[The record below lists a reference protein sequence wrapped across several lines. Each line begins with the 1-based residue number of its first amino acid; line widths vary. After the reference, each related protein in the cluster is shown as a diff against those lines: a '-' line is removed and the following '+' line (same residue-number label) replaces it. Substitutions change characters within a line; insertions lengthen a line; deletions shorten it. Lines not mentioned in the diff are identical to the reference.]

1 MATKRTDIS
10 SETSASGG
18 IPAAKS
24 IKQKTMDEVLPKTNP
39 DIPLRP
45 MNNNDPNKPVD
56 AKEMN
61 TIAAANSNHG
71 IKNPPASAAY
81 AAQQRATYAA
91 GMQQAAA
98 GKLSAEDRLMLRG
111 VDQNT
116 IAAAN
121 SNHGIK
127 NPPASAAY
135 AAQQRATYAAGMQQ
149 AAAGKLS
156 AEDRLMLR
164 GVDQNISRGLMPT
177 ISPTMPTQATA
188 TPRQATATAPTASPD
203 TSTAGFYAH
212 AEKMLGPDKF
222 KTFMSMPEAQ
232 RNAIY
237 SKFVESRTKNAP
249 AVGTAAGATAGTTAA
264 PSGSRFPASALP
276 SGNAPVPTSVPTT
289 AGTGTAESMLRTLRD
304 DTASPEARAQAQT
317 YLRVR
322 TMYAQPGKYGKEIKT
337 LEKLERAKIKE
348 LRNMFRNKLNIRDPR
363 FAPQYALYQALRK
376 KDPQAKLTLYTELMK
391 GPEFTHL
398 DFRK

>member
-10 SETSASGG
+10 SETKASGG

-71 IKNPPASAAY
+71 IKNPPASAAPA
-81 AAQQRATYAA
+81 AAQSPSPY
-91 GMQQAAA
+91 G
-98 GKLSAEDRLMLRG
+98 RG
-111 VDQNT
+111 STEPAVPGAVDPN
-116 IAAAN
+116 
-121 SNHGIK
+121 
-127 NPPASAAY
+127 SAAY

-164 GVDQNISRGLMPT
+164 GVDQNISRGLMPA
-177 ISPTMPTQATA
+177 ISPSMPTQATA
-188 TPRQATATAPTASPD
+188 TPRQATASAPATGPD

-222 KTFMSMPEAQ
+222 KVFMSMPEAQ

-249 AVGTAAGATAGTTAA
+249 GAGATAGTTAAPSGNVPAARTTAA

-276 SGNAPVPTSVPTT
+276 SGNAPIPTSVPTT
-289 AGTGTAESMLRTLRD
+289 AGTGTAENMLRTLRD

-322 TMYAQPGKYGKEIKT
+322 TMYAQPKKFGKEIKT

-348 LRNMFRNKLNIRDPR
+348 LSNMFRNRLNIRDPR
-363 FAPQYALYQALRK
+363 FARHYAQYQALRK
-376 KDPQAKLTLYTELMK
+376 KDPQARLTLYTELMK

>member
-10 SETSASGG
+10 SETKASGG
-18 IPAAKS
+18 IAAAKS

-71 IKNPPASAAY
+71 IKTNSAS
-81 AAQQRATYAA
+81 
-91 GMQQAAA
+91 
-98 GKLSAEDRLMLRG
+98 
-111 VDQNT
+111 
-116 IAAAN
+116 
-121 SNHGIK
+121 
-127 NPPASAAY
+127 Y

-164 GVDQNISRGLMPT
+164 GVDQNISRGQMPV

-212 AEKMLGPDKF
+212 AEKMLGPDKY
-222 KTFMSMPEAQ
+222 KVFMSMPEAQ

-237 SKFVESRTKNAP
+237 SKFVESQTKNAP
-249 AVGTAAGATAGTTAA
+249 AAGTAAGATAGTTAA

-276 SGNAPVPTSVPTT
+276 SGNAPIPTSVPTT

-348 LRNMFRNKLNIRDPR
+348 LSNMFRNRLNIRDPR
-363 FAPQYALYQALRK
+363 FARQYAQYQALRK

>member
-10 SETSASGG
+10 SEMSASGG

-71 IKNPPASAAY
+71 INNPNSAS
-81 AAQQRATYAA
+81 
-91 GMQQAAA
+91 
-98 GKLSAEDRLMLRG
+98 
-111 VDQNT
+111 
-116 IAAAN
+116 
-121 SNHGIK
+121 
-127 NPPASAAY
+127 Y

-164 GVDQNISRGLMPT
+164 GVDQNISRGQMPV
-177 ISPTMPTQATA
+177 ISPTMPTQATGSSA
-188 TPRQATATAPTASPD
+188 STGSKGSAPTASPD
-203 TSTAGFYAH
+203 TSTAGFYAYV
-212 AEKMLGPDKF
+212 EKKLGSEKF
-222 KTFMSMPEAQ
+222 KTFMSMPEADM
-232 RNAIY
+232 NAIY
-237 SKFVESRTKNAP
+237 SKFVESQTKNAP
-249 AVGTAAGATAGTTAA
+249 APGTTAVPAARTTAA

-276 SGNAPVPTSVPTT
+276 SGNSSIPTSVPTT
-289 AGTGTAESMLRTLRD
+289 AGTGTAENMLRTLRD

-322 TMYAQPGKYGKEIKT
+322 TMYAQPEKYGKEIKT
-337 LEKLERAKIKE
+337 LKKLERAKIKE
-348 LRNMFRNKLNIRDPR
+348 LSNMFKNRLNIRDPR
-363 FAPQYALYQALRK
+363 FAHQYAQYQALRK
-376 KDPQAKLTLYTELMK
+376 KDPQARLTLYTELMK

>member
-10 SETSASGG
+10 SETKASGG

-71 IKNPPASAAY
+71 IKNPPASAAPA
-81 AAQQRATYAA
+81 AAQSPSPYGRGITEPATPGA
-91 GMQQAAA
+91 
-98 GKLSAEDRLMLRG
+98 
-111 VDQNT
+111 VDPN
-116 IAAAN
+116 
-121 SNHGIK
+121 
-127 NPPASAAY
+127 SAAY

-164 GVDQNISRGLMPT
+164 GVDQNISRGQMPT
-177 ISPTMPTQATA
+177 ISPAMPTRATA
-188 TPRQATATAPTASPD
+188 TPRRATATAPTASPD

-222 KTFMSMPEAQ
+222 KVFMSMPEAQ

-249 AVGTAAGATAGTTAA
+249 GAGATAGATAAPSGNVPAAGATAAPSGNVPAARTTAA

-276 SGNAPVPTSVPTT
+276 SGNAPIPTSVPTT
-289 AGTGTAESMLRTLRD
+289 AGTGTAENMLRTLRD

-322 TMYAQPGKYGKEIKT
+322 TMYAQPEKFGKEIKT

-348 LRNMFRNKLNIRDPR
+348 LSNMFRNRLNIRDPR
-363 FAPQYALYQALRK
+363 FARQYAQYQALRK
-376 KDPQAKLTLYTELMK
+376 KDPQARLTLYTELMK

>member
-71 IKNPPASAAY
+71 IKNPPASAAPA
-81 AAQQRATYAA
+81 AAQSPSPY
-91 GMQQAAA
+91 G
-98 GKLSAEDRLMLRG
+98 RG
-111 VDQNT
+111 ITEPAVPGAVDPN
-116 IAAAN
+116 
-121 SNHGIK
+121 
-127 NPPASAAY
+127 SAAY

-164 GVDQNISRGLMPT
+164 GVDQNISRGQMPV

-188 TPRQATATAPTASPD
+188 TPRKATASAPTASPD

-212 AEKMLGPDKF
+212 AEKMLGPEKY
-222 KTFMSMPEAQ
+222 KVFMSMPEAQ

-249 AVGTAAGATAGTTAA
+249 AAGTAAGATAGTTTATPAAGTTAA

-289 AGTGTAESMLRTLRD
+289 AGTGTAENMLRTLRD

-322 TMYAQPGKYGKEIKT
+322 TMYAQPEKYGKEIKT

-348 LRNMFRNKLNIRDPR
+348 LSNMFRNRLNIRDPR
-363 FAPQYALYQALRK
+363 FARHYAQYQALRK
-376 KDPQAKLTLYTELMK
+376 KDPQARLTLYTELMK

>member
-1 MATKRTDIS
+1 
-10 SETSASGG
+10 
-18 IPAAKS
+18 
-24 IKQKTMDEVLPKTNP
+24 MDEVLPKTNP

-61 TIAAANSNHG
+61 TIA
-71 IKNPPASAAY
+71 
-81 AAQQRATYAA
+81 
-91 GMQQAAA
+91 
-98 GKLSAEDRLMLRG
+98 
-111 VDQNT
+111 
-116 IAAAN
+116 
-121 SNHGIK
+121 
-127 NPPASAAY
+127 AAY

-164 GVDQNISRGLMPT
+164 GVDQNISRGQMPV
-177 ISPTMPTQATA
+177 ISPAMPTQATGSPA
-188 TPRQATATAPTASPD
+188 SKGSAPTASPD

-212 AEKMLGPDKF
+212 AEKLLGPEKY
-222 KTFMSMPEAQ
+222 KVFMSMPEAQ

-237 SKFVESRTKNAP
+237 SKFVESRTKIAP
-249 AVGTAAGATAGTTAA
+249 GAGATAGTTAAPSGNVPAAGTTAA

-289 AGTGTAESMLRTLRD
+289 AGTGTAENMLRTLRD

-348 LRNMFRNKLNIRDPR
+348 LSNMFRNRHNIRDPR
-363 FAPQYALYQALRK
+363 FVRQYALYQALRK
-376 KDPQAKLTLYTELMK
+376 KDPQARLTLYTELMK

>member
-71 IKNPPASAAY
+71 IKNPPASAAP
-81 AAQQRATYAA
+81 
-91 GMQQAAA
+91 AAA
-98 GKLSAEDRLMLRG
+98 VPGAVDPNSA
-111 VDQNT
+111 
-116 IAAAN
+116 
-121 SNHGIK
+121 S
-127 NPPASAAY
+127 Y

-164 GVDQNISRGLMPT
+164 GVDQNISRGQMPV
-177 ISPTMPTQATA
+177 ISPTMPTQATGSSA
-188 TPRQATATAPTASPD
+188 STGSKGSAPTASPD
-203 TSTAGFYAH
+203 TSTAGFYAYV
-212 AEKMLGPDKF
+212 EKKLGSEKF
-222 KTFMSMPEAQ
+222 KTFMSMPEAD

-237 SKFVESRTKNAP
+237 SKFVESQTKNAP
-249 AVGTAAGATAGTTAA
+249 APGTTAVPAARTTAA

-276 SGNAPVPTSVPTT
+276 SGNSSIPTSVPTT
-289 AGTGTAESMLRTLRD
+289 AGTGTAENMLRTLRD

-322 TMYAQPGKYGKEIKT
+322 TMYAQPKKFGKEIKT

-348 LRNMFRNKLNIRDPR
+348 LSNMFKNRLNIRDPR
-363 FAPQYALYQALRK
+363 FARQYAQYQALRK
-376 KDPQAKLTLYTELMK
+376 KDPQARLALYTELMK

>member
-10 SETSASGG
+10 SETKASGG

-24 IKQKTMDEVLPKTNP
+24 IKQKTMDEVLPRTNP

-71 IKNPPASAAY
+71 IKNPPASAAPA
-81 AAQQRATYAA
+81 AAQSPSPY
-91 GMQQAAA
+91 G
-98 GKLSAEDRLMLRG
+98 RG
-111 VDQNT
+111 ITEPAVPGAVDPN
-116 IAAAN
+116 
-121 SNHGIK
+121 
-127 NPPASAAY
+127 SAAY

-164 GVDQNISRGLMPT
+164 GVDQNISRGLMPV
-177 ISPTMPTQATA
+177 ISPSMPTQATA
-188 TPRQATATAPTASPD
+188 TPRQAKASAPATGPD

-222 KTFMSMPEAQ
+222 KVFMSMPEAQ

-249 AVGTAAGATAGTTAA
+249 TAGTAAGATAGTTAATPAARTTAA

-348 LRNMFRNKLNIRDPR
+348 LSNMFRNRLNIRDPR
-363 FAPQYALYQALRK
+363 FARQYAQYQALRK
-376 KDPQAKLTLYTELMK
+376 KDPQTRLTLYTELMK

>member
-10 SETSASGG
+10 SETKASGG

-71 IKNPPASAAY
+71 IKNPPASAAPA
-81 AAQQRATYAA
+81 AAQSPSPYGRGITEPATPGA
-91 GMQQAAA
+91 
-98 GKLSAEDRLMLRG
+98 
-111 VDQNT
+111 VDPN
-116 IAAAN
+116 
-121 SNHGIK
+121 
-127 NPPASAAY
+127 SAAY

-164 GVDQNISRGLMPT
+164 GVDQNISRGQMPT

-188 TPRQATATAPTASPD
+188 TPRQATASAPATGPD

-222 KTFMSMPEAQ
+222 KVFMSMPEAQ

-249 AVGTAAGATAGTTAA
+249 APGTAAGATAGTTTTPAARTTAA

-348 LRNMFRNKLNIRDPR
+348 LSNMFRNRLNIRDPR
-363 FAPQYALYQALRK
+363 FARQYAQYQALRK
-376 KDPQAKLTLYTELMK
+376 KDPQTRLTLYTELMK

>member
-71 IKNPPASAAY
+71 IKNPPASAAPT
-81 AAQQRATYAA
+81 AAQSPSPY
-91 GMQQAAA
+91 G
-98 GKLSAEDRLMLRG
+98 RG
-111 VDQNT
+111 ST
-116 IAAAN
+116 E
-121 SNHGIK
+121 
-127 NPPASAAY
+127 PAVPGAVGPNSAAY

-164 GVDQNISRGLMPT
+164 GVDQNISRGQMPV

-188 TPRQATATAPTASPD
+188 STGSKGSAPTASPD
-203 TSTAGFYAH
+203 TSMAGFYAY
-212 AEKMLGPDKF
+212 AEKKLGPEKF
-222 KTFMSMPEAQ
+222 QIFMNMPEAD
-232 RNAIY
+232 RNAMY
-237 SKFVESRTKNAP
+237 SKFVASQTKNAP
-249 AVGTAAGATAGTTAA
+249 AAGATAGTTAA

-276 SGNAPVPTSVPTT
+276 SGNSSIPTSVPTT
-289 AGTGTAESMLRTLRD
+289 AGTGTAENMLRTLRD
-304 DTASPEARAQAQT
+304 ETASPEARAQAQT

-322 TMYAQPGKYGKEIKT
+322 TMYAQPKKFGKEIKT
-337 LEKLERAKIKE
+337 LEKLERAKIQE
-348 LRNMFRNKLNIRDPR
+348 LRNMFRNRLNIRDPR
-363 FAPQYALYQALRK
+363 FARQYAQYKALQK
-376 KDPQAKLTLYTELMK
+376 KDPQARLALYTELMK

>member
-10 SETSASGG
+10 SETKASGG

-71 IKNPPASAAY
+71 IKNPPASAAPA
-81 AAQQRATYAA
+81 AAQSPSPYGWGNTKPAVPGA
-91 GMQQAAA
+91 
-98 GKLSAEDRLMLRG
+98 
-111 VDQNT
+111 VDPN
-116 IAAAN
+116 
-121 SNHGIK
+121 
-127 NPPASAAY
+127 SAAY

-164 GVDQNISRGLMPT
+164 GVDQNISRGQMPT
-177 ISPTMPTQATA
+177 ISPAMPTQATA

-203 TSTAGFYAH
+203 TSTAAFYAH

-249 AVGTAAGATAGTTAA
+249 AAGATAGATAGTTAA

-289 AGTGTAESMLRTLRD
+289 AGTGTAERMLRTLRD

-322 TMYAQPGKYGKEIKT
+322 TMYAQPKKFGKEIKT

-348 LRNMFRNKLNIRDPR
+348 LSNMFRNRLNIRDPR
-363 FAPQYALYQALRK
+363 FARQYAQYQALRK
-376 KDPQAKLTLYTELMK
+376 KDPQAKLALYTELMK

>member
-24 IKQKTMDEVLPKTNP
+24 IKQKTKDEVLPKTNP

-71 IKNPPASAAY
+71 IKNPPASAAPA
-81 AAQQRATYAA
+81 AAQSPSPY
-91 GMQQAAA
+91 G
-98 GKLSAEDRLMLRG
+98 RG
-111 VDQNT
+111 ITEPAVPGAVDPN
-116 IAAAN
+116 
-121 SNHGIK
+121 
-127 NPPASAAY
+127 SAAY

-164 GVDQNISRGLMPT
+164 GVDQNISRGQMPT

-188 TPRQATATAPTASPD
+188 TPRQATASAPTASPD

-212 AEKMLGPDKF
+212 AEKMLGPDRF
-222 KTFMSMPEAQ
+222 KVFMSMPEAQ

-249 AVGTAAGATAGTTAA
+249 AAGATAGTATTPAARTTAA

-276 SGNAPVPTSVPTT
+276 SGNAPIPTSVPTT
-289 AGTGTAESMLRTLRD
+289 AGTGTAENMLRTLRD

-322 TMYAQPGKYGKEIKT
+322 TMYAQPEKFGKEIKT

-348 LRNMFRNKLNIRDPR
+348 LSNMFRNRLNIRDPR
-363 FAPQYALYQALRK
+363 FARQYAQYQALRK
-376 KDPQAKLTLYTELMK
+376 KDPQTRLALYTELMK

>member
-10 SETSASGG
+10 SETKASGG

-71 IKNPPASAAY
+71 IKNPPASAAPA
-81 AAQQRATYAA
+81 AAQSPSPYGRGNTEPATPGA
-91 GMQQAAA
+91 
-98 GKLSAEDRLMLRG
+98 
-111 VDQNT
+111 VDPN
-116 IAAAN
+116 
-121 SNHGIK
+121 
-127 NPPASAAY
+127 SAAY

-164 GVDQNISRGLMPT
+164 GVDQNISRGQMPT
-177 ISPTMPTQATA
+177 ISPAMPTQATA
-188 TPRQATATAPTASPD
+188 TPRQATASAPTGPD

-212 AEKMLGPDKF
+212 AEKMLGPEKY
-222 KTFMSMPEAQ
+222 KVFMSMSEAQ

-249 AVGTAAGATAGTTAA
+249 AAGATAGATAGTTAA
-264 PSGSRFPASALP
+264 SSGSRFPASALP
-276 SGNAPVPTSVPTT
+276 SGNAPIPTSSPTT
-289 AGTGTAESMLRTLRD
+289 AGTGTAENMLRTLRD

-322 TMYAQPGKYGKEIKT
+322 TMYAQPEKFGKEIKT

-348 LRNMFRNKLNIRDPR
+348 LSNMFRNRLNIRDPR
-363 FAPQYALYQALRK
+363 FARQYAQYQALRK
-376 KDPQAKLTLYTELMK
+376 KDPQARLALYTELMK

>member
-61 TIAAANSNHG
+61 TIAA
-71 IKNPPASAAY
+71 
-81 AAQQRATYAA
+81 
-91 GMQQAAA
+91 
-98 GKLSAEDRLMLRG
+98 
-111 VDQNT
+111 
-116 IAAAN
+116 
-121 SNHGIK
+121 
-127 NPPASAAY
+127 
-135 AAQQRATYAAGMQQ
+135 QQRATYAAGMQQ

-164 GVDQNISRGLMPT
+164 GVDQNISRGQMPV

-188 TPRQATATAPTASPD
+188 STGSKGSAPTASPD
-203 TSTAGFYAH
+203 TSTAGFYAYV
-212 AEKMLGPDKF
+212 EKKLGSEKF
-222 KTFMSMPEAQ
+222 KTFMSMPEAD

-237 SKFVESRTKNAP
+237 SKFVESQTKNAP
-249 AVGTAAGATAGTTAA
+249 APGTTAVPAARTTAA

-276 SGNAPVPTSVPTT
+276 SGNSSIPTSVPTT
-289 AGTGTAESMLRTLRD
+289 AGTGTAENMLRTLRD

-322 TMYAQPGKYGKEIKT
+322 TMYAQPEKYGKEIKT

-348 LRNMFRNKLNIRDPR
+348 LSNMFKNRLNIRDPR
-363 FAPQYALYQALRK
+363 FARQYAQYQALRK
-376 KDPQAKLTLYTELMK
+376 KDPQARLTLYTELMK

>member
-1 MATKRTDIS
+1 MPTKRTDIS

-24 IKQKTMDEVLPKTNP
+24 LKQKTMDEVLPKTNP

-71 IKNPPASAAY
+71 IKNPPASAAPA
-81 AAQQRATYAA
+81 AAQSPSPY
-91 GMQQAAA
+91 G
-98 GKLSAEDRLMLRG
+98 RG
-111 VDQNT
+111 ITEPAVPGAVDPN
-116 IAAAN
+116 
-121 SNHGIK
+121 
-127 NPPASAAY
+127 SAAY

-164 GVDQNISRGLMPT
+164 GVDQNISRGQMPT
-177 ISPTMPTQATA
+177 ISPSMPTQATA
-188 TPRQATATAPTASPD
+188 STGSKGSTASAGPD
-203 TSTAGFYAH
+203 TSMAGFYGHVAKLLG
-212 AEKMLGPDKF
+212 AEKF
-222 KTFMSMPEAQ
+222 QTFMAMSDAE
-232 RNAIY
+232 RNAMY
-237 SKFVESRTKNAP
+237 SKFVESQTKNVP
-249 AVGTAAGATAGTTAA
+249 AAGATAGATAGTTAA

-276 SGNAPVPTSVPTT
+276 SGNSSIPTSVPTT
-289 AGTGTAESMLRTLRD
+289 AGTGTAETMLRTLRD
-304 DTASPEARAQAQT
+304 ETASPEARAQAQT

-322 TMYAQPGKYGKEIKT
+322 TMYAQPEKFGKEIKT

-348 LRNMFRNKLNIRDPR
+348 LSNMFRNRHNIRDPR
-363 FAPQYALYQALRK
+363 FARQYAQYQALRK
-376 KDPQAKLTLYTELMK
+376 KDPQARLALYTELLK
-391 GPEFTHL
+391 GQEFTHL

>member
-71 IKNPPASAAY
+71 IKNPPASAAPT
-81 AAQQRATYAA
+81 AAQSPSPY
-91 GMQQAAA
+91 G
-98 GKLSAEDRLMLRG
+98 RG
-111 VDQNT
+111 ITEPAVPGAVDPN
-116 IAAAN
+116 
-121 SNHGIK
+121 
-127 NPPASAAY
+127 SAAY

-164 GVDQNISRGLMPT
+164 GVDQNISRGQMPV
-177 ISPTMPTQATA
+177 ISPTMPTQTA
-188 TPRQATATAPTASPD
+188 TPRQATASTGSKGSAPTASPD
-203 TSTAGFYAH
+203 TSMAGFYAY
-212 AEKMLGPDKF
+212 AEKKLGPEKF
-222 KTFMSMPEAQ
+222 QIFMNMPEAD
-232 RNAIY
+232 RNAMY
-237 SKFVESRTKNAP
+237 SKFVESQTKNAP
-249 AVGTAAGATAGTTAA
+249 AAGATAGTTAA

-276 SGNAPVPTSVPTT
+276 SGNSSIPTSVPTT
-289 AGTGTAESMLRTLRD
+289 AGTGTAENMLRTLRD
-304 DTASPEARAQAQT
+304 ETASPEARAQAQT

-322 TMYAQPGKYGKEIKT
+322 TMYAQPEKFGKEIKT
-337 LEKLERAKIKE
+337 LEKLERAKIRE
-348 LRNMFRNKLNIRDPR
+348 LRNMFRNRLNIRDPR
-363 FAPQYALYQALRK
+363 FARQYAQYKALQK
-376 KDPQAKLTLYTELMK
+376 KDPQARLALYTELMK

>member
-10 SETSASGG
+10 SETKASGG

-71 IKNPPASAAY
+71 IKNPPASAAPA
-81 AAQQRATYAA
+81 AAQSPSPY
-91 GMQQAAA
+91 G
-98 GKLSAEDRLMLRG
+98 RG
-111 VDQNT
+111 ITEPAVPGAVDPN
-116 IAAAN
+116 
-121 SNHGIK
+121 
-127 NPPASAAY
+127 SAAY

-164 GVDQNISRGLMPT
+164 GVDQNISRGQMPV

-188 TPRQATATAPTASPD
+188 TPRQATASAPTGPD

-212 AEKMLGPDKF
+212 AEKMLGPEKY
-222 KTFMSMPEAQ
+222 KVFMSMPEAQ

-249 AVGTAAGATAGTTAA
+249 GAGTAAGATAGTTTATPAARTTAA

-289 AGTGTAESMLRTLRD
+289 AGTGTAENMLRTLRD

-322 TMYAQPGKYGKEIKT
+322 TMYAQPEKFGKEIKT

-348 LRNMFRNKLNIRDPR
+348 LSNMFRNRLNIRDPR
-363 FAPQYALYQALRK
+363 FARQYAQYQALRK

>member
-10 SETSASGG
+10 SETSARGG

-71 IKNPPASAAY
+71 IKNPPASAAPA
-81 AAQQRATYAA
+81 AAQSPSPYGREITEPATPGA
-91 GMQQAAA
+91 
-98 GKLSAEDRLMLRG
+98 
-111 VDQNT
+111 VDPN
-116 IAAAN
+116 
-121 SNHGIK
+121 
-127 NPPASAAY
+127 SAAY

-164 GVDQNISRGLMPT
+164 GVDQNISRGQMPT

-188 TPRQATATAPTASPD
+188 TPRQATASAPTGPD

-212 AEKMLGPDKF
+212 AEKMLGPEKY
-222 KTFMSMPEAQ
+222 KVFMSMPEAQ

-237 SKFVESRTKNAP
+237 SKFVESQTKNAP
-249 AVGTAAGATAGTTAA
+249 AAGATAGTTAGATAA

-276 SGNAPVPTSVPTT
+276 SGNAPIPTSVPTT

-322 TMYAQPGKYGKEIKT
+322 TMYAQPEKYGKEIKT

-348 LRNMFRNKLNIRDPR
+348 LSNMFRNRLNIRDPR
-363 FAPQYALYQALRK
+363 FARQYAQYQALRK
-376 KDPQAKLTLYTELMK
+376 KDPQAKLSLYTELMK

>member
-71 IKNPPASAAY
+71 IKNPPASAAPT
-81 AAQQRATYAA
+81 AAQSPSPY
-91 GMQQAAA
+91 G
-98 GKLSAEDRLMLRG
+98 RG
-111 VDQNT
+111 ITEPAVPGAVDPN
-116 IAAAN
+116 
-121 SNHGIK
+121 
-127 NPPASAAY
+127 SAAY

-164 GVDQNISRGLMPT
+164 GVDQNISRGQMPT
-177 ISPTMPTQATA
+177 ISPAMPTQATA
-188 TPRQATATAPTASPD
+188 TPRQATATAPTTSPD

-237 SKFVESRTKNAP
+237 SKFVESQTKNAP
-249 AVGTAAGATAGTTAA
+249 APGTTAVPAARTTAA

-276 SGNAPVPTSVPTT
+276 SGNSSIPTSVPTT
-289 AGTGTAESMLRTLRD
+289 AGTGTAENMLRTLRD

-337 LEKLERAKIKE
+337 LEKLERAKIQE
-348 LRNMFRNKLNIRDPR
+348 LRNMFRNRLNIRDPR
-363 FAPQYALYQALRK
+363 FARQYAQYQALRK
-376 KDPQAKLTLYTELMK
+376 KDPQARLTLYTELMK

>member
-10 SETSASGG
+10 SETKASGG

-71 IKNPPASAAY
+71 IKNPPASAAPA
-81 AAQQRATYAA
+81 AAQSPSPY
-91 GMQQAAA
+91 G
-98 GKLSAEDRLMLRG
+98 RG
-111 VDQNT
+111 STEPAVPGAVDPN
-116 IAAAN
+116 
-121 SNHGIK
+121 
-127 NPPASAAY
+127 SAAY

-149 AAAGKLS
+149 VAAGKLS

-164 GVDQNISRGLMPT
+164 GVDQNISRGQMPV
-177 ISPTMPTQATA
+177 ISPA

-212 AEKMLGPDKF
+212 AEKMLGPDMF
-222 KTFMSMPEAQ
+222 ETFMSMPEAQ

-249 AVGTAAGATAGTTAA
+249 AAGTAARASAGTTAA

-276 SGNAPVPTSVPTT
+276 SGNAPVPTSAPTT
-289 AGTGTAESMLRTLRD
+289 AGTGTAENMLRTLRD

-322 TMYAQPGKYGKEIKT
+322 TMYAQPEKFGKEIKT

-348 LRNMFRNKLNIRDPR
+348 LSNMFRNRLNIRDPR
-363 FAPQYALYQALRK
+363 FARQYAQYQALRK
-376 KDPQAKLTLYTELMK
+376 KDPQTRLTLYTELMK

>member
-71 IKNPPASAAY
+71 IKNPLASAAPA
-81 AAQQRATYAA
+81 AAQSPSPYGRGITEPAVPGAVDPN
-91 GMQQAAA
+91 
-98 GKLSAEDRLMLRG
+98 SA
-111 VDQNT
+111 
-116 IAAAN
+116 
-121 SNHGIK
+121 S
-127 NPPASAAY
+127 Y

-177 ISPTMPTQATA
+177 ISPAMPTQATGS
-188 TPRQATATAPTASPD
+188 TASKGSTASAPTASPD

-249 AVGTAAGATAGTTAA
+249 AAGATAGATAGTTAA

-322 TMYAQPGKYGKEIKT
+322 TMYAQPEKFGKEIKT

-348 LRNMFRNKLNIRDPR
+348 LSNMFRNRLNIRDPR
-363 FAPQYALYQALRK
+363 FARQYAQYQALRK
-376 KDPQAKLTLYTELMK
+376 KDPQTRLTLYTELMK

>member
-45 MNNNDPNKPVD
+45 RNNNDPNKPVD

-71 IKNPPASAAY
+71 IKNPPASAAPTAAQSPSPYGRGITEPAVPGAVDPNSASY
-81 AAQQRATYAA
+81 AAQQ
-91 GMQQAAA
+91 Q
-98 GKLSAEDRLMLRG
+98 
-111 VDQNT
+111 
-116 IAAAN
+116 
-121 SNHGIK
+121 
-127 NPPASAAY
+127 
-135 AAQQRATYAAGMQQ
+135 ATYAAGMQQ

-164 GVDQNISRGLMPT
+164 GVDQNISRGQMPV
-177 ISPTMPTQATA
+177 ISPTMPTQTA
-188 TPRQATATAPTASPD
+188 TPRQATASAPAASPD

-212 AEKMLGPDKF
+212 VEKLLGPEKF
-222 KTFMSMPEAQ
+222 QIFMNMPAAD
-232 RNAIY
+232 RNAMY
-237 SKFVESRTKNAP
+237 SKFVESQTKNAP
-249 AVGTAAGATAGTTAA
+249 AAGTAAGATAGTTAA
-264 PSGSRFPASALP
+264 PSGSRLPASALP
-276 SGNAPVPTSVPTT
+276 SGNAPIPTSSPTT
-289 AGTGTAESMLRTLRD
+289 AGTGTAENMLRTLRD
-304 DTASPEARAQAQT
+304 DTASPEAKAQAQT

-322 TMYAQPGKYGKEIKT
+322 TMYAQPEKFGKEIKT
-337 LEKLERAKIKE
+337 LEKLERAKRQE
-348 LRNMFRNKLNIRDPR
+348 LRNMFRNRLNIRDPR
-363 FAPQYALYQALRK
+363 FARQYAQYKALQK
-376 KDPQAKLTLYTELMK
+376 KDPQARLALYTELMK

>member
-1 MATKRTDIS
+1 MATKRTNIS

-71 IKNPPASAAY
+71 IKNPPASPAPANV
-81 AAQQRATYAA
+81 QMDER
-91 GMQQAAA
+91 
-98 GKLSAEDRLMLRG
+98 MLRG
-111 VDQNT
+111 ITEPAVPGAVDPN
-116 IAAAN
+116 
-121 SNHGIK
+121 
-127 NPPASAAY
+127 SAAY

-164 GVDQNISRGLMPT
+164 GVDQNISRGQMPV

-188 TPRQATATAPTASPD
+188 TPRRAKASAPTASPD
-203 TSTAGFYAH
+203 TSTAGFYAYV
-212 AEKMLGPDKF
+212 EKKLGSEKF
-222 KTFMSMPEAQ
+222 KTFMSMPEAD

-237 SKFVESRTKNAP
+237 SKFVESQTKNAP
-249 AVGTAAGATAGTTAA
+249 APGTTAVPAARTTAA

-276 SGNAPVPTSVPTT
+276 SGNSSIPTSVPTT
-289 AGTGTAESMLRTLRD
+289 AGTGTAENMLRTLRD

-322 TMYAQPGKYGKEIKT
+322 TMYAQPEKYGKEIKT

-348 LRNMFRNKLNIRDPR
+348 LSNMFKNRLNIRDPR
-363 FAPQYALYQALRK
+363 FARQYAQYQALRK
-376 KDPQAKLTLYTELMK
+376 KDPQARLALYTELMK
-391 GPEFTHL
+391 GPEFAPL

>member
-71 IKNPPASAAY
+71 IKNPPASAAP
-81 AAQQRATYAA
+81 
-91 GMQQAAA
+91 AAA
-98 GKLSAEDRLMLRG
+98 VPGAVDPNSA
-111 VDQNT
+111 
-116 IAAAN
+116 
-121 SNHGIK
+121 S
-127 NPPASAAY
+127 Y

-164 GVDQNISRGLMPT
+164 GVDQNISRGQMPV
-177 ISPTMPTQATA
+177 ISPTMPTQATGSSA
-188 TPRQATATAPTASPD
+188 STGSKGSAPTASPD
-203 TSTAGFYAH
+203 TSTAGFYAYV
-212 AEKMLGPDKF
+212 EKKLDSEKF
-222 KTFMSMPEAQ
+222 KTFMSMPEAD

-237 SKFVESRTKNAP
+237 SKFVESQTKNAP
-249 AVGTAAGATAGTTAA
+249 APGTTAVPAARTTAA

-276 SGNAPVPTSVPTT
+276 SGNSSIPTSVPTT
-289 AGTGTAESMLRTLRD
+289 AGTGTAENMLRTLRD
-304 DTASPEARAQAQT
+304 ETASPEARAQAQT

-322 TMYAQPGKYGKEIKT
+322 TMYAQPKKFGKEIKT

-348 LRNMFRNKLNIRDPR
+348 LSNMFKNRLNIRDPR
-363 FAPQYALYQALRK
+363 FTRQYAQYQALRK
-376 KDPQAKLTLYTELMK
+376 KDPQARLALYTELMK

>member
-71 IKNPPASAAY
+71 IKNPPASAAPA
-81 AAQQRATYAA
+81 AAQSPSPY
-91 GMQQAAA
+91 G
-98 GKLSAEDRLMLRG
+98 RG
-111 VDQNT
+111 ITEPAVPGAVDPN
-116 IAAAN
+116 
-121 SNHGIK
+121 
-127 NPPASAAY
+127 SAAY

-164 GVDQNISRGLMPT
+164 GVDQNISRGQMPV

-188 TPRQATATAPTASPD
+188 STGSKGSAPTASPD
-203 TSTAGFYAH
+203 TSMAGFYAY
-212 AEKMLGPDKF
+212 AEKKLGPEKF
-222 KTFMSMPEAQ
+222 QIFMNMPEAD
-232 RNAIY
+232 RNAMY
-237 SKFVESRTKNAP
+237 SKFVESQTKNAP
-249 AVGTAAGATAGTTAA
+249 AAGATAGTTAA

-276 SGNAPVPTSVPTT
+276 SGNSSIPTSVPTT
-289 AGTGTAESMLRTLRD
+289 AGTGTAENMLRTLRD
-304 DTASPEARAQAQT
+304 ETASPEARAQAQT

-322 TMYAQPGKYGKEIKT
+322 TMYAQPEKFGKEIKT
-337 LEKLERAKIKE
+337 LEKLERAKIQE
-348 LRNMFRNKLNIRDPR
+348 LRNMFRNRLNIRDPR
-363 FAPQYALYQALRK
+363 FARQYAQYKALQK
-376 KDPQAKLTLYTELMK
+376 KDPQARLALYTELMK

>member
-71 IKNPPASAAY
+71 IKNPPASAAPT
-81 AAQQRATYAA
+81 AAQSPSPY
-91 GMQQAAA
+91 G
-98 GKLSAEDRLMLRG
+98 RG
-111 VDQNT
+111 ITEVDPN
-116 IAAAN
+116 
-121 SNHGIK
+121 
-127 NPPASAAY
+127 SAAY

-164 GVDQNISRGLMPT
+164 GVDQNISRGQMPV
-177 ISPTMPTQATA
+177 ISPTMPTQTA
-188 TPRQATATAPTASPD
+188 TPRQATASTGSKGSAPTASPD
-203 TSTAGFYAH
+203 TSMAGFYVY
-212 AEKMLGPDKF
+212 AEKKLGPEKF
-222 KTFMSMPEAQ
+222 QIFMNMPEAD
-232 RNAIY
+232 RNAMY
-237 SKFVESRTKNAP
+237 SKFVESQTKNAP
-249 AVGTAAGATAGTTAA
+249 AAGATAGTTAT

-276 SGNAPVPTSVPTT
+276 SGNSSIPTSVPTT
-289 AGTGTAESMLRTLRD
+289 VGTGTAENMLRTLRD
-304 DTASPEARAQAQT
+304 ETASPEARAQAQT

-322 TMYAQPGKYGKEIKT
+322 TMYAQPEKFGKEIKT
-337 LEKLERAKIKE
+337 LEKLERAKIQE
-348 LRNMFRNKLNIRDPR
+348 LRNMFRNRLNIRDPR
-363 FAPQYALYQALRK
+363 FARQYAQYKALQK
-376 KDPQAKLTLYTELMK
+376 KDPQARLALYTELMK

>member
-71 IKNPPASAAY
+71 IKNPPASAAPT
-81 AAQQRATYAA
+81 AAQSPSPY
-91 GMQQAAA
+91 G
-98 GKLSAEDRLMLRG
+98 RG
-111 VDQNT
+111 ITEPAVPGAVDPN
-116 IAAAN
+116 
-121 SNHGIK
+121 
-127 NPPASAAY
+127 SAAY

-164 GVDQNISRGLMPT
+164 GVDQNISRGQMPV
-177 ISPTMPTQATA
+177 ISPTRPTQATGSKGSKGS
-188 TPRQATATAPTASPD
+188 APTASPD
-203 TSTAGFYAH
+203 TSMAGFYVYAV
-212 AEKMLGPDKF
+212 KKLGPEKF
-222 KTFMSMPEAQ
+222 QIFMNMPEAD
-232 RNAIY
+232 RNAMY
-237 SKFVESRTKNAP
+237 SKFVESQTKNAP
-249 AVGTAAGATAGTTAA
+249 AAGATAGTTAA

-276 SGNAPVPTSVPTT
+276 SGNSSIPTSVPTT
-289 AGTGTAESMLRTLRD
+289 AGTGTAENMLRTLRD
-304 DTASPEARAQAQT
+304 ETASPEARAQAQT

-322 TMYAQPGKYGKEIKT
+322 TMYAQPEKFGKEIKT
-337 LEKLERAKIKE
+337 LEKLERAKIQE
-348 LRNMFRNKLNIRDPR
+348 LRNMFRNRLNIRDPR
-363 FAPQYALYQALRK
+363 FARQYAQYKALQK
-376 KDPQAKLTLYTELMK
+376 KDPQARLALYTELMK

>member
-10 SETSASGG
+10 SETSARGG

-71 IKNPPASAAY
+71 IKNPPASAAPT
-81 AAQQRATYAA
+81 AAQSPSPY
-91 GMQQAAA
+91 G
-98 GKLSAEDRLMLRG
+98 RG
-111 VDQNT
+111 ITEPAVPGAVDPN
-116 IAAAN
+116 
-121 SNHGIK
+121 
-127 NPPASAAY
+127 SAAY

-164 GVDQNISRGLMPT
+164 GVDQNISRGQMPV

-188 TPRQATATAPTASPD
+188 TPRQAKASAPTASPD

-212 AEKMLGPDKF
+212 AEKMLGPDKY
-222 KTFMSMPEAQ
+222 KVFMSMPEAQ

-237 SKFVESRTKNAP
+237 SKYVESQTKNVA
-249 AVGTAAGATAGTTAA
+249 AAGTAAGATAGTTAA

-289 AGTGTAESMLRTLRD
+289 AGTGTAENMLRTLRD

-322 TMYAQPGKYGKEIKT
+322 TMYAQPEKYGKEIKT

-348 LRNMFRNKLNIRDPR
+348 LSNMFRNRLNIRDPR
-363 FAPQYALYQALRK
+363 FARQYAQYQALRK
-376 KDPQAKLTLYTELMK
+376 KDPQTRLTLYTELMK

>member
-71 IKNPPASAAY
+71 IKNPPASAAPA
-81 AAQQRATYAA
+81 AAQSPSPYGRGITEPAVPGAVDPN
-91 GMQQAAA
+91 
-98 GKLSAEDRLMLRG
+98 SA
-111 VDQNT
+111 
-116 IAAAN
+116 
-121 SNHGIK
+121 S
-127 NPPASAAY
+127 Y

-164 GVDQNISRGLMPT
+164 GVDQNISRGQMPV

-212 AEKMLGPDKF
+212 AEKMLGPDKY
-222 KTFMSMPEAQ
+222 KVFMSMPEAQ

-249 AVGTAAGATAGTTAA
+249 AAGATAGTAAGATAGTTAA

-322 TMYAQPGKYGKEIKT
+322 TMYAQPEKFGKEIKT
-337 LEKLERAKIKE
+337 LKKLERAKIKE
-348 LRNMFRNKLNIRDPR
+348 LRNMFRNRLNIRDPR
-363 FAPQYALYQALRK
+363 FARQYAQYQALRK
-376 KDPQAKLTLYTELMK
+376 KDPQTRLTLYTELMK

>member
-71 IKNPPASAAY
+71 IKNPPASAAPT
-81 AAQQRATYAA
+81 AAVPGAVDPN
-91 GMQQAAA
+91 
-98 GKLSAEDRLMLRG
+98 SA
-111 VDQNT
+111 
-116 IAAAN
+116 
-121 SNHGIK
+121 S
-127 NPPASAAY
+127 Y

-164 GVDQNISRGLMPT
+164 GVDQNISRGQMPV
-177 ISPTMPTQATA
+177 ISPTMPTQATGSSA
-188 TPRQATATAPTASPD
+188 STGSKGSAPTASPD
-203 TSTAGFYAH
+203 TSTAGFYAYV
-212 AEKMLGPDKF
+212 EKKLGSEKF
-222 KTFMSMPEAQ
+222 KTFMSMPEAD

-237 SKFVESRTKNAP
+237 SKFVESQTKNAP
-249 AVGTAAGATAGTTAA
+249 APGTTAVPAARTTAA

-276 SGNAPVPTSVPTT
+276 SGNSSIPTSVPTT
-289 AGTGTAESMLRTLRD
+289 AGTGTAENMLRTLRD
-304 DTASPEARAQAQT
+304 ETASPEARAQAQT

-322 TMYAQPGKYGKEIKT
+322 TMYAQPKKFGKEIKT

-348 LRNMFRNKLNIRDPR
+348 LSNMFKNRLNIRDPR
-363 FAPQYALYQALRK
+363 FARQYAQYQALRK
-376 KDPQAKLTLYTELMK
+376 KDPQARLTLYTELMK

>member
-10 SETSASGG
+10 SETKASGG

-71 IKNPPASAAY
+71 IKNPPASAAPA
-81 AAQQRATYAA
+81 AAQSPSPY
-91 GMQQAAA
+91 G
-98 GKLSAEDRLMLRG
+98 RG
-111 VDQNT
+111 ITEPAVPGAVDPN
-116 IAAAN
+116 
-121 SNHGIK
+121 
-127 NPPASAAY
+127 SAAY

-164 GVDQNISRGLMPT
+164 GVDQNISRGQMPT

-188 TPRQATATAPTASPD
+188 TPRQATATAPTGPD
-203 TSTAGFYAH
+203 TSKAGFYAH
-212 AEKMLGPDKF
+212 AEKLLGPEKY
-222 KTFMSMPEAQ
+222 KIFMSMSEAQ

-249 AVGTAAGATAGTTAA
+249 GAGTAAGTTAAPSGNVPAAGTTTA

-289 AGTGTAESMLRTLRD
+289 AGTGTAERMLRTLRD

-348 LRNMFRNKLNIRDPR
+348 LSNMFRNRLNIRDPR
-363 FAPQYALYQALRK
+363 FARQYAQYQALRK

>member
-10 SETSASGG
+10 SETSARGG

-71 IKNPPASAAY
+71 IKNPPASAAPA
-81 AAQQRATYAA
+81 AAQSPSPYGRGITEPAVPGAVDPN
-91 GMQQAAA
+91 
-98 GKLSAEDRLMLRG
+98 SA
-111 VDQNT
+111 
-116 IAAAN
+116 
-121 SNHGIK
+121 S
-127 NPPASAAY
+127 Y

-164 GVDQNISRGLMPT
+164 GVDQNISRGQMPV

-188 TPRQATATAPTASPD
+188 TPRQAKASAPTASPD
-203 TSTAGFYAH
+203 TSAAGFYAH
-212 AEKMLGPDKF
+212 AEKMLGPDKYEV
-222 KTFMSMPEAQ
+222 FMSMPEAQ

-249 AVGTAAGATAGTTAA
+249 AAGTAAGATAGTAAGVAARTTAA

-276 SGNAPVPTSVPTT
+276 SGNAPIPTSVPTT

-348 LRNMFRNKLNIRDPR
+348 LSNMFRNRLNIRDPR
-363 FAPQYALYQALRK
+363 FARQYAQYQALRK

>member
-71 IKNPPASAAY
+71 IKNPPASAA
-81 AAQQRATYAA
+81 
-91 GMQQAAA
+91 
-98 GKLSAEDRLMLRG
+98 
-111 VDQNT
+111 
-116 IAAAN
+116 
-121 SNHGIK
+121 
-127 NPPASAAY
+127 PA

-164 GVDQNISRGLMPT
+164 GVDQNISRGQMPT
-177 ISPTMPTQATA
+177 ISPAMPTQATA
-188 TPRQATATAPTASPD
+188 TPQQAKASAPATGPD

-212 AEKMLGPDKF
+212 AEKTLGPDKF
-222 KTFMSMPEAQ
+222 KVFMSMPEAQ

-249 AVGTAAGATAGTTAA
+249 GAGATAGTTAAPSGNVPAARTTAA

-348 LRNMFRNKLNIRDPR
+348 LSNMFRNRLNIRDPR
-363 FAPQYALYQALRK
+363 FARQYAQYQALRK
-376 KDPQAKLTLYTELMK
+376 KDPQARLTLYTELMK